1 MQKLACIILAAGKGT
16 RMKSDLP
23 KPLHPVAGQA
33 MVRHV
38 MDAASALSPEKLV
51 VVVGQD
57 MDALDAAVA
66 PHFVAVQ
73 EVPNGTGGAV
83 KPARQYLDGFDGDV
97 VILFGDSPLVT
108 KESIEKLVNARRAH
122 PDTGLVF
129 SAMLPDDPGSYGR
142 MIVEKDDILDRIVEY
157 KDCTEEQRKITLC
170 NGGIMCAD
178 GRHLFGW
185 LDRLS
190 NDNAQGEY
198 YVTHLPEIARADNL
212 ATRFVELPEDDM
224 AGINSREDLARVEKL
239 FQNRLR
245 KQAMENGVTLQDP
258 DTVMLCFDTEIAH
271 DVTIG
276 AHVVFGRGVKI
287 ESGAE
292 ILPFCHLE
300 DCVIRKGAKIG
311 PFARIRP
318 GSDIGE
324 NAKIGNFV
332 ETKKAKFGKGAKA
345 SHLSYLGDAEIGD
358 GANIGAGTI
367 TCNYDGFL
375 KYKTVIGKE
384 AFIGSNSA
392 LIAPVTIGDGA
403 YVGAGS
409 AVSGTVP
416 ADGLAVTR
424 AKTLIREEWAKKFR
438 DKKRKEK
445 EQGV

>member
-23 KPLHPVAGQA
+23 KPLHAVAGQT
-33 MVRHV
+33 MVQHV
-38 MDAASALSPEKLV
+38 IDAANALNPEKLV
-51 VVVGQD
+51 VVVGKD
-57 MDALDAAVA
+57 MDALAQAVQ
-66 PHFVAVQ
+66 PHDVAVQ
-73 EVPNGTGGAV
+73 DVPNGTGGAV
-83 KPARQYLDGFDGDV
+83 KPAGAYLDGFDGDIV
-97 VILFGDSPLVT
+97 VLFGDTPLVT
-108 KESIEKLVNARRAH
+108 AESIEKLVKTRRDN
-122 PDTGLVF
+122 PGCGLVF
-129 SAMLPDDPGSYGR
+129 SAMRPADPGSYGR
-142 MIVEKDDILDRIVEY
+142 MVVEKDDILERIVEY
-157 KDCTEEQRKITLC
+157 KDASEDERKITLC

-198 YVTHLPEIARADNL
+198 YLTDLPEIARTDNL
-212 ATRFVELPEDDM
+212 ATRIVALPEEDM

-239 FQNRLR
+239 FQSRLR

-258 DTVMLCFDTEIAH
+258 DTVIFCFDTEIAH

-276 AHVVFGRGVKI
+276 ANVVFGRGVKI

-300 DCVIRKGAKIG
+300 GCTVKSGASVG

-318 GSDIGE
+318 GSVIGE
-324 NAKIGNFV
+324 KAKIGNFV
-332 ETKKAKFGKGAKA
+332 EMKKSSLGKGAKA
-345 SHLSYLGDAEIGD
+345 SHLSYLGDAEIGE

-375 KYKTVIGKE
+375 KYKTVIGKG
-384 AFIGSNSA
+384 AFIGSNSS

-403 YVGAGS
+403 YIGAGS
-409 AVSGTVP
+409 AISGNVP

>member
-1 MQKLACIILAAGKGT
+1 MQKLACIILAAGKGS

-23 KPLHPVAGQA
+23 KPLHAVAGQP
-33 MVRHV
+33 MVQHV
-38 MDAASALSPEKLV
+38 IDAANALNPEKLV
-51 VVVGQD
+51 VVVGKD
-57 MDALDAAVA
+57 MDALAQAVQ
-66 PHFVAVQ
+66 PHDVAVQ
-73 EVPNGTGGAV
+73 DVPNGTGGAV
-83 KPARQYLDGFDGDV
+83 KPTRQYLDGFDGDV
-97 VILFGDSPLVT
+97 VILFGDSPLIT
-108 KESIEKLVNARRAH
+108 PESIEKLVKARRAH

-129 SAMLPDDPGSYGR
+129 SAMLPDDPGMYGR
-142 MIVEKDDILDRIVEY
+142 MVVEKDDILDRIVEY

-185 LDRLS
+185 LEKLS
-190 NDNAQGEY
+190 NDNVQGEY

-212 ATRFVELPEDDM
+212 ATRFIEIPEEDM

-239 FQNRLR
+239 LQNRLR
-245 KQAMENGVTLQDP
+245 KKAMENGVTLQDP
-258 DTVMLCFDTEIAH
+258 DTVMFCFDTDIGH

-276 AHVVFGRGVKI
+276 ANVVFGRGVTI

-292 ILPFCHLE
+292 ILPFSHLE
-300 DCVIRKGAKIG
+300 DCIIRSGAKIG

-332 ETKKAKFGKGAKA
+332 ETKKAVIGKGAKA
-345 SHLSYLGDAEIGD
+345 SHLSYLGDVEIGAE
-358 GANIGAGTI
+358 ANIGAGTI

-375 KYKTVIGKE
+375 KYKTVIGAG
-384 AFIGSNSA
+384 AFIGSNSS
-392 LIAPVTIGDGA
+392 LIAPVNIGDGA

-424 AKTLIREEWAKKFR
+424 AKTLIRAEWAKKFR